1 MYVLGCCRAQ
11 NHKQISDVDFCFFYS
26 ISQKTEVNVKL
37 YTCKIPP
44 VNISE
49 MSLLGQSTALV
60 LTTKITATRR
70 NYAKNHKVQNAHKL
84 TLTEAKWPE
93 LKCKPHKNKNL
104 NEQCE
109 VYMCTPC
116 AQSRYTTQVIQH
128 TRVPIIFSHIQS
140 LLLGRCLQVGW
151 GISYA
156 YGKPRYTKCHV
167 TVDVILLRYSPLK

>member
-1 MYVLGCCRAQ
+1 MLNCIRAKFHQ
-11 NHKQISDVDFCFFYS
+11 S
-26 ISQKTEVNVKL
+26 IFRRWACWGNRLHWYWPLKSQQPGET
-37 YTCKIPP
+37 
-44 VNISE
+44 
-49 MSLLGQSTALV
+49 MQ
-60 LTTKITATRR
+60 
-70 NYAKNHKVQNAHKL
+70 KNHKVQNAHKL

-167 TVDVILLRYSPLK
+167 TVDVILLRYSPLKWRYTKLSTINTKTKQKY